1 MVVIFGYTVNFTV
14 CRVER
19 DRDEGILI
27 GGRRD
32 KFYGSRIGSRSLQE
46 AFLARGHTAVAVY
59 VSVILVESGRFEP
72 VAVHLHFLSRKQTP
86 GCEIDFLI
94 NASSHRHAIFVLGI
108 AT

>member
-32 KFYGSRIGSRSLQE
+32 KFYGRPDRAGAFRKPFSPE
-46 AFLARGHTAVAVY
+46 AIR
-59 VSVILVESGRFEP
+59 P
-72 VAVHLHFLSRKQTP
+72 
-86 GCEIDFLI
+86 
-94 NASSHRHAIFVLGI
+94 
-108 AT
+108 